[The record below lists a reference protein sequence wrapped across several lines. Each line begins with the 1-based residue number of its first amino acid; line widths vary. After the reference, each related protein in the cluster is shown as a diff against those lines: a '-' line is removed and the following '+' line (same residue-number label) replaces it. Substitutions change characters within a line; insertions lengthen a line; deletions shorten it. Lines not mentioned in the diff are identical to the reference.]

1 MSNILVSG
9 LINLEISL
17 KVESFPIEYTP
28 VRFPFYGINS
38 SVSGVGYN
46 LAKALT
52 ILGNRVDFLS
62 IIGKDQVSRLVSRA
76 LEDNFISSR
85 YILNLMETT
94 AHSVILYDNS
104 GRRMINTDLKD
115 IQELSYPLE
124 LGDQALER
132 CPITVLCNIN
142 FSRPFLQKA
151 HAMGKLIATDVHAIS
166 DIEDEYNYD
175 FMAAADILFMSDEKL
190 PCPPKEWIRRILKK
204 YGNEIIVIGM
214 GSQGALISVKTDRF
228 IEKVSAV
235 NTRPVINTIGA
246 GDALFACFLHYY
258 VQNRDP
264 YEAIRKAVVFASYKI
279 GESSAAEGFLS
290 ETGLEDLYGKIRNSR

>member
-17 KVESFPIEYTP
+17 KVDSFPIGYTP
-28 VRFPFYGINS
+28 VRFPFDGINS
-38 SVSGVGYN
+38 SVSGVGFN

-52 ILGNRVDFLS
+52 VLGNRIDFLS
-62 IIGKDQVSRLVSRA
+62 IIGKDQVSRLVIRA

-85 YILNLMETT
+85 YIQNLMETT
-94 AHSVILYDNS
+94 AHSVILYDDS
-104 GRRMINTDLKD
+104 GRRMINTDLKN
-115 IQELSYPLE
+115 IQELVYPPE

-132 CPITVLCNIN
+132 CPVAVLCNIN

-151 HAMGKLIATDVHAIS
+151 QRMGKLIATDVHTIS
-166 DIEDEYNYD
+166 DIQDEYNRD

-190 PCPPKEWIRRILKK
+190 PCTPKEWIRRVLNT

-214 GSQGALISVKTDRF
+214 GTQGVLISVKSDRF
-228 IEKVSAV
+228 IEKISAV
-235 NTRPVINTIGA
+235 KTRPVVNTIGA

-264 YEAIRKAVVFASYKI
+264 YEAIRKAVVFASYKV
-279 GESSAAEGFLS
+279 GEASAAEGFLS
-290 ETGLEDLYGKIRNSR
+290 EIALEDLYYKIRQ